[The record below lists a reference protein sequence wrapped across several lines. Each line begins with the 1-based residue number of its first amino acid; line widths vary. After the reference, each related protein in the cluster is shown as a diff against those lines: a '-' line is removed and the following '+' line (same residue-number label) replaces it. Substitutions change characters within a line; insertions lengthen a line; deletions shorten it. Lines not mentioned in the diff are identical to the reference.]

1 MEQPDRKSPHARITG
16 MVYLLYF
23 VAAISAQLLI
33 DKGFV
38 ATGNALNLLGDA
50 LYITVTLLFYRLFR
64 PVNQKLSLLA
74 ALFSFAGCAVTV
86 MAQIHLDS
94 LQLSPLIF
102 FGPFCLLIGYLIFRS
117 IFLPR
122 FLGIL
127 LMLAG
132 AAWIIY
138 IIPGLPKM
146 LLVPIQVLGI
156 LAEAFLM
163 LWLIAI
169 GIKPEKWPARTPI
182 GVSPSNPQL
191 CSDA

>member
-1 MEQPDRKSPHARITG
+1 MEQADRKSPRARTTG
-16 MVYLLYF
+16 VVYLLYF

-169 GIKPEKWPARTPI
+169 GIKPEKWPA
-182 GVSPSNPQL
+182 
-191 CSDA
+191 

>member
-1 MEQPDRKSPHARITG
+1 
-16 MVYLLYF
+16 
-23 VAAISAQLLI
+23 
-33 DKGFV
+33 
-38 ATGNALNLLGDA
+38 
-50 LYITVTLLFYRLFR
+50 
-64 PVNQKLSLLA
+64 
-74 ALFSFAGCAVTV
+74 

-169 GIKPEKWPARTPI
+169 GIKPEKWPA
-182 GVSPSNPQL
+182 
-191 CSDA
+191 

>member
-94 LQLSPLIF
+94 LQLSPFIF

-146 LLVPIQVLGI
+146 LLVPIQALGI

-169 GIKPEKWPARTPI
+169 GIKPEKWSARTPTRTPI
-182 GVSPSNPQL
+182 G
-191 CSDA
+191 